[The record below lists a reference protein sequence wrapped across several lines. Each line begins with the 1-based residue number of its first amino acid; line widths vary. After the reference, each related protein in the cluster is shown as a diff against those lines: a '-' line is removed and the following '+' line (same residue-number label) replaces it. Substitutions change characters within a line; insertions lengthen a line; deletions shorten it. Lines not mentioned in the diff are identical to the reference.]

1 MSTVTIQPLSRRT
14 APVSIP
20 RNAWGIPAA
29 LLLLCVACA
38 GGTPHGSL
46 SLAGGTGGKAPGGGR
61 PAPARLAVGAR
72 IEREIGGAETQELLL
87 ELPAAA
93 YARVTAE
100 QNGADVALEL
110 RGPDGAVLT
119 RSDGPGG
126 HRVPELLAWITPAV
140 GSYRLLVTPH
150 DRRAPRGVY
159 ALALEEARPTVAGDE
174 ERVATER
181 AAADARQRSFCEKV
195 EDKRRALE
203 DLRQVLAAWRRLG
216 DAEGEAV
223 ALNDLG
229 KLQITLGENQEATAL
244 LQQALALARTLRDR
258 REEARALGQLGRVLR
273 RTGGDRAEVLALYEG
288 ALRLARELGDGAG
301 EGEVLYNIG
310 VLHADQGDAKTASS
324 YYQQALTVQEAAG
337 VLAPQALSLAAIG
350 LVARDQGDAARA
362 LDCFNRGLEL
372 ARGSGEGSTQAYLL
386 YSTASFHL
394 RRGEMQRAI
403 ELFTEALDLYRAQG
417 DRTQEARVLMNLGSA
432 NSNLGD
438 LDRALDDYQKALDL
452 HREGGDRDG
461 EVIALLY
468 QGAVLQVRG
477 DTAGAVARFTTALET
492 ARATGYTPGLAQALL
507 DLGRAELALGHAAE
521 GVRWLEEALALNEKI
536 GNTLGR
542 AMTLIKL
549 GSAAHTLGDDTRA
562 AGQLREALDL
572 GRGMQY
578 FVVECGALA
587 ALARLERDRGDLP
600 AARAAIEEAL
610 HLVDSVRS
618 KVASQQLRVSFLAS
632 RQADY
637 ALHLDILM
645 RLHAADPAG
654 GYLPAALASS
664 EQARAR
670 GLLDLLAEG
679 RIDVR
684 RGIAEDLKQ
693 REDEI
698 DGRISAYQTQMLADL
713 SAGTWDGVKATRLE
727 GEMKQAA
734 EDREELDWEIR
745 RRNPRYAAVRNPS
758 PLRPEEVQALLDERT
773 AFLEYAVGEERSY
786 LFVVTREGLTSYTL
800 PPAARLAEEV
810 RRIGS
815 GLEKPGRRG
824 FGVYVDVARELYREL
839 LTPAGAVL
847 AGKTHLVV
855 APDGPLH
862 FLSFEALLTRDPGAA
877 QGFAELPYLIGD
889 KSVTYVPSASVL
901 AELAEPRQRAA
912 ASSGAPGAPSGA
924 EPLQFV
930 GFADPVPAVAGGAG
944 AAGAP
949 GGGLVARAGLR
960 DGSLA
965 AALPGLGRL
974 AQSRREVAG
983 IAGLY
988 GPGAARLYL
997 DGEATEENVKDNELL
1012 RHARRIHF
1020 ATHGLLD
1027 EKQPELSGLLLSRGA
1042 GSREDGLLQVYEIFN
1057 LQLDADLVVLSACDT
1072 GLGTMVS
1079 GEGLVGVTRAL
1090 LYAGARSVVVSLWQV
1105 DDASTPDLM
1114 AGFYRHLDQDADK
1127 TESLRLAKL
1136 EMIRQG
1142 RFSHPYYWAPFI
1154 LIGEP
1159 R

>member
-14 APVSIP
+14 APVPIP
-20 RNAWGIPAA
+20 RNAWALPAV
-29 LLLLCVACA
+29 LLLLCTACA

-46 SLAGGTGGKAPGGGR
+46 GLTGGTGGKAPGAGR
-61 PAPARLAVGAR
+61 PVPARLAVGAR
-72 IEREIGGAETQELLL
+72 IERAIGGVETQELFLD
-87 ELPAAA
+87 LPAAA
-93 YARVTAE
+93 YARITAE

-126 HRVPELLAWITPAV
+126 HRVPELLAWITPAA

-159 ALALEEARPTVAGDE
+159 KLALEEVRPAVAGDE
-174 ERVATER
+174 ERVALER
-181 AAADARQRSFCEKV
+181 AAADARQRSFCEKE

-216 DAEGEAV
+216 DARGEV
-223 ALNDLG
+223 EVLNTLG
-229 KLQITLGENQEATAL
+229 RLQVTLGENQEATAL
-244 LQQALALARTLRDR
+244 LQQALDLARTLGDR

-324 YYQQALTVQEAAG
+324 YYEQALAVQEAAG
-337 VLAPQALSLAAIG
+337 VLAPQAFSLAAIG
-350 LVARDQGDAARA
+350 LIARDQGDAARA

-372 ARGSGEGSTQAYLL
+372 ARGSGEGFTEAYLL

-432 NSNLGD
+432 NSNLGE

-477 DTAGAVARFTTALET
+477 DTAGAVARFTTALEI

-507 DLGRAELALGHAAE
+507 DLGRAELAQGHAAE
-521 GVRWLEEALALNEKI
+521 GVRWLEEALTLNEKI

-549 GSAAHTLGDDTRA
+549 GSAAHVLGDDARA
-562 AGQLREALDL
+562 ARQLREALDL
-572 GRGMQY
+572 GRGLQY
-578 FVVECGALA
+578 FVIECGALEA
-587 ALARLERDRGDLP
+587 MARLERDRGDLP

-713 SAGTWDGVKATRLE
+713 SAGTWDGAKATRLE

-745 RRNPRYAAVRNPS
+745 RRNPRYAAVRNPA
-758 PLRPEEVQALLDERT
+758 PLRPEEVQALLDGRT

-786 LFVVTREGLTSYTL
+786 LFVVTREGLTSYVL

-815 GLEKPGRRG
+815 GLAKPGRRG
-824 FGVYVDVARELYREL
+824 FGVYVDLARELYREL
-839 LTPAGAVL
+839 LTPADAAL
-847 AGKTHLVV
+847 AGKTHLIV

-889 KSVTYVPSASVL
+889 KSIAYVPSASVL
-901 AELAEPRQRAA
+901 AELAEPRQRAVV
-912 ASSGAPGAPSGA
+912 SSGA

-930 GFADPVPAVAGGAG
+930 GFADPVPAVIGGSG
-944 AAGAP
+944 AS
-949 GGGLVARAGLR
+949 GGMVARAGLR

-988 GPGAARLYL
+988 GPGASRLYL